1 MKICAIS
8 AFYRLP
14 LANNLLP
21 LKTYSSINSIMDFI
35 LEMHFDIKH
44 FIEMDKSY
52 CHCQPANAS
61 EKTFI
66 AMQSE

>member
-44 FIEMDKSY
+44 FIEMIKAIATVS
-52 CHCQPANAS
+52 QPMLLR
-61 EKTFI
+61 KLL
-66 AMQSE
+66 